1 MDYWEHVDWEAVENW
16 HDLKARLAERD
27 FWYLTKKATRLV
39 WEADF
44 QPGDVLVFGSETRG
58 LPASILAED
67 PVRNLRFPMRAPV
80 RSLNLASTA
89 TAVIYEALR
98 QFRAK

>member
-16 HDLKARLAERD
+16 HDLKTHLAGRN
-27 FWYLTKKATRLV
+27 FWYLTKKAARLV
-39 WEADF
+39 WDAEF

-58 LPASILAED
+58 LPASILAEE
-67 PVRNLRFPMRAPV
+67 PGRNLRFPMREPV

-98 QFRAK
+98 QFRM